1 MKINWQQPSTLLGIA
16 MLLAS
21 VLATVLQVRGYG
33 DHTAEINSATESVI
47 TAGMAISGLIGILT
61 NDKRRRRWL

>member
-1 MKINWQQPSTLLGIA
+1 MKIDWKQPSTLRGVA

-21 VLATVLQVRGYG
+21 VLATFLQVKGYG
-33 DHTAEINSATESVI
+33 DHTAEINSATEAVI

-61 NDKRRRRWL
+61 SDK

>member
-1 MKINWQQPSTLLGIA
+1 MKIDWKQPSTLRGVA

-21 VLATVLQVRGYG
+21 VLATFLQVNGYG
-33 DHTAEINSATESVI
+33 DHTAEINSATEAVI

-61 NDKRRRRWL
+61 SDK